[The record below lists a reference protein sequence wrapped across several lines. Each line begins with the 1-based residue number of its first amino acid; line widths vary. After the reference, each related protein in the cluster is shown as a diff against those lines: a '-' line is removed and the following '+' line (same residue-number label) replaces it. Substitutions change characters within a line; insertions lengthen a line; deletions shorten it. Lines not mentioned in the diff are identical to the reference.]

1 MEKYGFSAVLFVIT
15 GYANGDYGSI
25 YAGWS
30 TIETMAREGW
40 IIQLHAGECGHAFLP
55 DAPGSCTAGLDRS
68 LITPT
73 DFEYYIWPFGQTDA
87 QYQARVIDDITAGEA
102 AIQQHLNF
110 PAGWQS
116 TVFAA
121 PFGAWGNGEDPWL
134 ISYWDSIFK
143 TVFVQYISA
152 SDQAMAHAPQR
163 AVPAGAGL
171 RSPECGVPREPPQQR
186 GVHAGRGRQ
195 RGNDR
200 ITS

>member
-1 MEKYGFSAVLFVIT
+1 
-15 GYANGDYGSI
+15 
-25 YAGWS
+25 
-30 TIETMAREGW
+30 MAREGW

-68 LITPT
+68 LITP
-73 DFEYYIWPFGQTDA
+73 DRFRLLHLAASARPNA

-134 ISYWDSIFK
+134 LTYWDSIFK

-152 SDQAMAHAPQR
+152 ADQAASARPQR

-195 RGNDR
+195 PG
-200 ITS
+200 